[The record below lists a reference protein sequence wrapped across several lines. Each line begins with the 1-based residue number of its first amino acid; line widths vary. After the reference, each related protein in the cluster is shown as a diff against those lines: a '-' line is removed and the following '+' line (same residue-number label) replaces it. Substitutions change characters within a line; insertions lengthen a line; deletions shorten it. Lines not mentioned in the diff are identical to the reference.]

1 MNSLISIIVPI
12 YNVEKYLDKCIDS
25 IINQTYTN
33 LEIILVDDGS
43 PDNCPRICDQWAL
56 KDQRIIVI
64 HKPNG
69 GLSDARNVGID
80 MAKGEYYFFL
90 DSDDWIRKDA
100 IQILYSLL
108 NEKDA
113 DISCCGVELKDE
125 EGMSLSKWSDENCP
139 TLMDSDQ
146 SMEQYLSK
154 ISIGSIAWNKLYKA
168 ELFEEIR
175 YPVGRL
181 HEDEFTTWKLIF
193 KSHRIAYTPECL
205 YYYVQRKG
213 SIVNSGISI
222 KHLDELSAMEE
233 LWNYLE
239 QEKKIQLLKLI
250 VSRYFRKS
258 IELYNR
264 YVYDSNG
271 KHNEGTSK
279 IIELISTKRSSIF
292 KNNTLSAVE
301 RIKLVA
307 IINFSELYNKILW
320 RRYEKKCRS

>member
-1 MNSLISIIVPI
+1 MDILISIIVPI

-69 GLSDARNVGID
+69 GLSDARNAGID
-80 MAKGEYYFFL
+80 IAKGDYFFFL

-125 EGMSLSKWSDENCP
+125 EGMSISKWSDENCP

-213 SIVNSGISI
+213 SIVNSGVSI
-222 KHLDELSAMEE
+222 KHFDELSAMEE

-239 QEKKIQLLKLI
+239 KEKKIQLLKLI

-258 IELYNR
+258 IELYNGF
-264 YVYDSNG
+264 VYDSKG
-271 KHNEGTSK
+271 GSNEGSSR
-279 IIELISTKRSSIF
+279 IIELISKKSSSIF
-292 KNNTLSAVE
+292 KSNSLSAIE
-301 RIKLVA
+301 RIKLIV
-307 IINFSELYNKILW
+307 IIYFPGLYNKILW
-320 RRYEKKCRS
+320 SKYEKE

>member
-1 MNSLISIIVPI
+1 MDILISIIVPI

-69 GLSDARNVGID
+69 GLSDARNAGID
-80 MAKGEYYFFL
+80 IAKGDYFFFL

-125 EGMSLSKWSDENCP
+125 EGMSISKWSDENCP

-168 ELFEEIR
+168 ELFKEIR
-175 YPVGRL
+175 YPFGKL

-193 KSHRIAYTPECL
+193 KSQKIAYTPDCL
-205 YYYVQRKG
+205 YYYIQRKG
-213 SIVNSGISI
+213 SIINSKISI

-233 LWNYLE
+233 LWEYLE
-239 QEKKIQLLKLI
+239 QEKKLQLLKMI

-264 YVYDSNG
+264 YVYDSHG
-271 KHNEGTSK
+271 KQNEGTSK
-279 IIELISTKRSSIF
+279 IIELISTRRSCIF
-292 KNNTLSAVE
+292 KDNTLAFVE

-307 IINFSELYNKILW
+307 IINFSDLYNKIIW
-320 RRYEKKCRS
+320 SRYEKKCRS